1 MNTYAFR
8 NRLFRKYGSW
18 RERMTFSLL
27 VFDVFSPSVKDT
39 WNNHTNKSMNIQ
51 SYNLTQIIL
60 VTYYL
65 SLIVILCQHLTQY
78 A

>member
-27 VFDVFSPSVKDT
+27 VFDVFSPSV
-39 WNNHTNKSMNIQ
+39 
-51 SYNLTQIIL
+51 
-60 VTYYL
+60 
-65 SLIVILCQHLTQY
+65 
-78 A
+78 